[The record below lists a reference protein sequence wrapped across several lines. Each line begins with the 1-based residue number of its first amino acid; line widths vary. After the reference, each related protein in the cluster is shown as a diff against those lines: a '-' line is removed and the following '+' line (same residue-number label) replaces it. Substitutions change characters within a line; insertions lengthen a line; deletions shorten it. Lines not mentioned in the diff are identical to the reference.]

1 MKIFLPLLLAAL
13 LVSVPQAKPV
23 EPTLETVVTQIQ
35 EVSSEASAREAAET
49 LLAWVRTEEVPE
61 ADAVEQLLEAGEMS
75 PGETARAFSAV
86 LEEADK
92 LPAKQE
98 LPTEIYRRGIQAL
111 SPLFTGLLEEPST
124 AYRPEPARNPRTL
137 AALEGIWW
145 DSSMGEMLIIR
156 GETCRV
162 VIPYLDRWG
171 ETAYAVRLRDRSA
184 VGYCPALEID
194 FQESGDFSGALTYY
208 VSGAD
213 ETHFW
218 SNGQSQRFDRLPEN

>member
-1 MKIFLPLLLAAL
+1 MKVFLPLLLAAL
-13 LVSVPQAKPV
+13 LVPVPQAKPV

-61 ADAVEQLLEAGEMS
+61 ADAVEQLLEMS
-75 PGETARAFSAV
+75 PGETARAFAAV

-92 LPAKQE
+92 LPEKQE
-98 LPTEIYRRGIQAL
+98 LQTEIYRRGIQAL
-111 SPLFTGLLEEPST
+111 SPLFTGLLEGPSA
-124 AYRPEPARNPRTL
+124 AYRPEPARNPKTL

-194 FQESGDFSGALTYY
+194 FQESGNFSGALAYY

-218 SNGQSQRFDRLPEN
+218 SNGQSQRFERLPEN